1 MSCEDKKPLKI
12 AVTGPPAAGKS
23 TILRMFAEEGVPVFS
38 ADEEVHKL
46 SRPCQKGFH
55 QIIAKFGEEFLTPG
69 GELDRKRLL
78 KAMLK
83 DKKLKKALEGIF
95 HPLVKD
101 RLIKWV
107 NENQGSSRLIAEI
120 PLLYQA
126 GWEVFFDKV
135 IWVTAPEDVLIGRLT
150 QRLGDVS
157 LARALITRYFED
169 MPRKIF
175 YDLKIDGTILPEKIK
190 KRLKEH
196 DLL

>member
-83 DKKLKKALEGIF
+83 DKKFKKALEGIF